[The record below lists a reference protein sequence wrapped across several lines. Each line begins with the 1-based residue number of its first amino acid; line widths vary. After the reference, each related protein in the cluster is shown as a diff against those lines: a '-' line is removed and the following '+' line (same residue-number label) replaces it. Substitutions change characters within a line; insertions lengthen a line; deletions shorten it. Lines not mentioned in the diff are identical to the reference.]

1 MRILD
6 PILNDA
12 FTALGASEEE
22 KKMLVDYVVAQAANV
37 RGQVNSLRANAE
49 QAFNAANDLEPQA
62 VNLETMLEK
71 FTNEVPD
78 PEVPINPAMV

>member
-1 MRILD
+1 MRVLD

-22 KKMLVDYVVAQAANV
+22 KKMLLDYVVSQATNV
-37 RGQVNSLRANAE
+37 RNQVSSLRANAQ
-49 QAFNAANDLEPQA
+49 QAHEAAEALEPQA

-78 PEVPINPAMV
+78 PVTPANPAVE